1 MKDKEEIK
9 TDGTVVELSDIIR
22 EGLPSYTAVYGNL
35 PQKHWKVINNICQ
48 CRTEKL
54 GGHIYKCDVCDYR
67 QVAFNS
73 CRDRHCPKCQGVARA
88 AWVEQRTSELLPVGY
103 FHIVFTIPNQ
113 FVGYDLKNKKELYA
127 ILFRSISE
135 TLLDLGKDPRWLGG
149 TIGFLAVLHSWG
161 QQLLEHPHIHC
172 LIPGG
177 GIRLDGKKW
186 VSFRN
191 NYIFP
196 VEVMSLVF
204 RGKFLSYFT
213 EAVESSRLCFPRGVK
228 NAEDFKSFL
237 NEQWKKNWVVYAK
250 KPFGSPQQVVKYLGR
265 YTHRIAIS
273 NKRIVS
279 QKDGHVTFRWKD
291 YADGNKQKLLTL
303 DTFEFLR
310 RFFLHILPEGFV
322 RIRYYGLLSNG
333 KKTEKMIKCFR
344 LLNKKYKKKEL
355 SGRDIAAVILAIFG
369 KDITRCPKCGKGHL
383 QEVKEIL
390 KKPKQAF
397 RIAA

>member
-1 MKDKEEIK
+1 MKDKEESRIDE
-9 TDGTVVELSDIIR
+9 TGIELADIIR
-22 EGLPSYTAVYGNL
+22 EGLPSYTSVYGNL

-48 CRTEKL
+48 CRTEEL
-54 GGHIYKCDVCDYR
+54 GGHIFKCDVCDY
-67 QVAFNS
+67 QQITFNS

-103 FHIVFTIPNQ
+103 FHIVFTIPRQ
-113 FVGYDLKNKKELYA
+113 FVGYDLTNKKELYG
-127 ILFRSISE
+127 ILFRSVSE
-135 TLLDLGKDPRWLGG
+135 TLLDLGKDPRWLGAA
-149 TIGFLAVLHSWG
+149 IGFLAVLHSWG

-172 LIPGG
+172 VIPGG

-186 VSFRN
+186 VCFRN

-196 VEVMSLVF
+196 VKVMAQVF

-213 EAVESSRLCFPRGVK
+213 EAVESSRLCFPRGIK
-228 NAEDFKSFL
+228 NTEDFKSFL
-237 NEQWKKNWVVYAK
+237 NEQWKKDWVVYAK

-273 NKRIVS
+273 NNRIVS
-279 QKDGHVTFRWKD
+279 QKDGRVTFRWKD
-291 YADGNKQKLLTL
+291 YADGNKQKLMTL

-333 KKTEKMIKCFR
+333 KKTEKLEKCFQ
-344 LLNKKYKKKEL
+344 LLNKKYKKTEL
-355 SGRDIAAVILAIFG
+355 FGRDIAAVILAIFG
-369 KDITRCPKCGKGHL
+369 KDITLCPKCGKGHF
-383 QEVKEIL
+383 QKIKEIL
-390 KKPKQAF
+390 KKPNQAF